1 MQSRPRSFSPAFQRY
16 SVAMVRVSASL
27 AALALAVAVSAAP
40 VDRRQVTCV
49 SGLYI
54 ISARGSNEDP
64 GEGVVGQVSTL
75 IKAAVADSTSVA
87 VDYPAAI
94 ISTTSIYPESVTD
107 GINDAIDKI
116 TTYVDTCGSDSQV
129 VLLGYSQGGNV
140 MTDALA
146 GGVDKPEPLSD
157 AYKANSEWLP
167 NMLNRSED

>member
-1 MQSRPRSFSPAFQRY
+1 
-16 SVAMVRVSASL
+16 MVRVSTSL
-27 AALALAVAVSAAP
+27 AALALAAGISAAP

-64 GEGVVGQVSTL
+64 GEGRLSEVSTL
-75 IKAAVADSTSVA
+75 IKNAVSGSTSVA

-107 GINDAIDKI
+107 GINDTIDKI
-116 TTYVDTCGSDSQV
+116 TTYVDTCGSDSQI

-140 MTDALA
+140 MTDVLA
-146 GGVDKPEPLSD
+146 GGVDKPAPLSD
-157 AYKANSEWLP
+157 EYRANSTCFSYLT
-167 NMLNRSED
+167 S